1 MVREI
6 LISSEEFAEQSLRDL
21 ESIRGGVQRLSQTH
35 AQHREQLKQFLASQE
50 AEYAFL
56 NKHTTEAI
64 WLLRRA

>member
-6 LISSEEFAEQSLRDL
+6 LISSEEFTGQNLRDL
-21 ESIRGGVQRLSQTH
+21 ESIRRGVQRLSQTH

-50 AEYAFL
+50 TEYTFL
-56 NKHTTEAI
+56 NKHTTEAV